1 MCVVTPGRIMT
12 YLRCSHV
19 SDDAW
24 CMLHVAGITSS
35 ITQMRKLRPVEVKYL
50 VLGPTARYGR
60 DWGWGCV
67 SPSSSSSGYAECVKW
82 PPHLWLWVCRERG
95 PLRGCCLFLQHPT
108 SPHTPTRLSLSS
120 GPFLSLQRES
130 FHLRAVSMEEKGG
143 GRGTAMSDCPPS
155 PWECQGTAGS
165 PGLQG
170 QSQRKLPSGASGRSS
185 PSSRSRRHF
194 KRRKALG
201 FWRLTV
207 GTGAPPGNS
216 VTALTGLLFITP
228 EIIIKHGVSS
238 HLIYAQEKPSPL
250 VLLTPRFTEEETSQ
264 RGYVGS

>member
-143 GRGTAMSDCPPS
+143 GGGQQWATVLPHPGSVKARLVLRASKVRARENS
-155 PWECQGTAGS
+155 PL
-165 PGLQG
+165 GLLDG
-170 QSQRKLPSGASGRSS
+170 PAPAREVGAISKGGRLWASGG
-185 PSSRSRRHF
+185 SR
-194 KRRKALG
+194 
-201 FWRLTV
+201 W
-207 GTGAPPGNS
+207 
-216 VTALTGLLFITP
+216 
-228 EIIIKHGVSS
+228 
-238 HLIYAQEKPSPL
+238 AQEPHQAIQL
-250 VLLTPRFTEEETSQ
+250 QLLQVYSLSFQ
-264 RGYVGS
+264 R

>member
-1 MCVVTPGRIMT
+1 MI

-19 SDDAW
+19 PDDAW
-24 CMLHVAGITSS
+24 CILHVAGITSS
-35 ITQMRKLRPVEVKYL
+35 IAQMRPVEVKYL
-50 VLGPTARYGR
+50 ALGPTARYGR
-60 DWGWGCV
+60 DWDPGCV

-95 PLRGCCLFLQHPT
+95 PLRGWCLFLQRPT

-120 GPFLSLQRES
+120 GPFLSVQRES
-130 FHLRAVSMEEKGG
+130 FHLRAVSMEEKGEDG
-143 GRGTAMSDCPPS
+143 EWGTAMSDCPPS

-170 QSQRKLPSGASGRSS
+170 QRQRKLPSGASGQSRR
-185 PSSRSRRHF
+185 SSRSRRHF

-201 FWRLTV
+201 FWKLTV
-207 GTGAPPGNS
+207 STGAPPGNS
-216 VTALTGLLFITP
+216 VTALRGLLLITP
-228 EIIIKHGVSS
+228 EIIIMHGVPS

-250 VLLTPRFTEEETSQ
+250 VLLTPHFTEEETGVSVV
-264 RGYVGS
+264 R